1 MISNFISTGE
11 IIYSFIQGVFW
22 ALTLLAEVLFTYP
35 LLPFT
40 ILGIIGF
47 FVKIKAR

>member
-1 MISNFISTGE
+1 MIADFISTGE
-11 IIYSFIQGVFW
+11 IICSFFQGVLF
-22 ALTLLAEVLFTYP
+22 ALTAFAEVLFTYP

-47 FVKIKAR
+47 FVKLKAR